1 MTIMTPDIFA
11 DMRRAMIV
19 SQLRPSGV
27 GDNRVLDAMGAEPR
41 ENHVP
46 DERRTTAYADRI
58 VPMPGGTAIN
68 PPVVTGLLLDR
79 AEIAPGDRV
88 LIVAD
93 PSGYTTAVARR
104 LTDSVVAIDWSGR
117 SEPVIEGK
125 FSAIVIDGAVEQVPA
140 LLVESLDADGRLVTG
155 IIDNGVTRL
164 AVGRRGGS
172 GFALVPF
179 VDAEVAILPQFA
191 RPRAFS
197 F

>member
-27 GDNRVLDAMGAEPR
+27 NDPRVLDAMGDEPR
-41 ENHVP
+41 ENYVP
-46 DERRTTAYADRI
+46 EERRTTAYADRI
-58 VPMPGGTAIN
+58 VPMTDGQAIN
-68 PPVVTGLLLDR
+68 PPVVTGLLFDR
-79 AEIAPGDRV
+79 AAITPDDRV

-93 PSGYTTAVARR
+93 PSGYTAAIARR
-104 LTDSVVAIDWSGR
+104 LTDSVVSIIWSGA
-117 SEPVIEGK
+117 SEAKIEGS
-125 FSAIVIDGAVEQVPA
+125 FSAIVIDGAVEQVPTA
-140 LLVESLDADGRLVTG
+140 LIEALDANGVLVTG
-155 IIDNGVTRL
+155 VVENGVTRL
-164 AVGRRGGS
+164 AVGRRGGG

-179 VDAEVAILPQFA
+179 VDAEATILPQFA